1 MKTTFTRLLC
11 LFYVLIAPAVELRSQ
26 SISVT
31 EISPEL
37 CSNPGTNTF
46 TKTSD
51 DGGTPR
57 RNIYTG
63 IWNGNSAPSEI
74 RWIAANNRW
83 ELSTDDAGAVYI
95 LWFSTF
101 ASRPNP
107 PNLVAGNWTD
117 DGLGCGDLTQ
127 FSGTGTQSAL
137 VLPVELVSF
146 NARQQGSKVD
156 LSWHTASEQNNAGF
170 QVERSADGLQWQEVH
185 FVPGNG
191 TTTQA
196 HDYSFSDE
204 KPQAGVNYY
213 RLRQTDF
220 SGEEQLSK
228 VVGVD
233 FSGVKGAST
242 HPVVYPNP
250 ISGDELTLYLPEQAE
265 EEATVSILNP
275 AGQQVYSNSI
285 QASGAQTLNISSLN
299 AGVYWL
305 EVVSGR
311 EARQVTKIVVRK

>member
-1 MKTTFTRLLC
+1 MKTTFTRLLF
-11 LFYVLIAPAVELRSQ
+11 LFCISIAPAVELRSQ

-107 PNLVAGNWTD
+107 PNLAAGTWTD

-146 NARQQGSKVD
+146 NARQHGQNVD
-156 LSWHTASEQNNAGF
+156 LSWRTASEQNNAGF
-170 QVERSADGLQWQEVH
+170 HVERSSDGLQWQVLH
-185 FVPGNG
+185 FVSGNG

-242 HPVVYPNP
+242 HPVIYPNP
-250 ISGDELTLYLPEQAE
+250 VSGDELTLFLPEQAE
-265 EEATVSILNP
+265 EDATVSILNP
-275 AGQQVYSNSI
+275 AGQQVYSTTI
-285 QASGAQTLNISSLN
+285 QASGAQTLDISSLN
-299 AGVYWL
+299 SGVYWL

>member
-1 MKTTFTRLLC
+1 MKTTFTHLLF
-11 LFYVLIAPAVELRSQ
+11 LFYVLIACSADLRSQ

-31 EISPEL
+31 ENSLEL
-37 CSNPGTNTF
+37 CSNAGANTF

-63 IWNGNSAPSEI
+63 TWNGNGAPSEI
-74 RWIAANNRW
+74 RWVAANSRW

-107 PNLVAGNWTD
+107 PNLAAGNWTD
-117 DGLGCGDLTQ
+117 DGLGCNDLTE
-127 FSGTGTQSAL
+127 FSGTGTQSDL

-146 NARQQGSKVD
+146 NARQHGQNVD
-156 LSWHTASEQNNAGF
+156 IFWRTASEQNNAGF
-170 QVERSADGLQWQEVH
+170 HVERSADGLQWQALH
-185 FVPGNG
+185 FVTGNG

-204 KPQAGVNYY
+204 KPQAGLNYY
-213 RLRQTDF
+213 RLRQADF

-233 FSGVKGAST
+233 FTGLKGATT

-250 ISGDELTLYLPEQAE
+250 VSGDELTLFLPEQAE
-265 EEATVSILNP
+265 EEATVSILTP
-275 AGQQVYSNSI
+275 AVQQVYSTCI
-285 QASGAQTLNISSLN
+285 QASGTQTLDISSLN

-311 EARQVTKIVVRK
+311 QVRQVTKMVVRK